1 MTRITLVFPLIK
13 CKLIH
18 DRIKLFL
25 QAVLTLRN
33 YMHEKYGIKAY
44 LAWITICIVWG
55 TTYLA
60 IRIGV
65 SDLPPML
72 FAGIRWIIAGMM
84 MAILLNLR
92 HYKLPALK
100 DLKDLAIVGI
110 LLIGFANGLVVVA
123 EQWLPSG
130 LTALILSTL
139 PFWVVGMEYF
149 LPQRPKINLLIVSGL
164 ILGTV
169 GVVLIFARD
178 LNIALD
184 VNIVLGGLCLL
195 GAVIAWAGGSIYWKY
210 KKSEVRPMMGA
221 SIQMLIAGVLQTA
234 LGLILGEHNG
244 FHLTQN
250 GALSLAY
257 LIIFGSILGYA
268 SYIYSV
274 TKLPLSL
281 VSTYAYINPIIAIL
295 LGWYFLDEPLT
306 VTVFIASGLILLG
319 VALVKRGNTLALR
332 K

>member
-1 MTRITLVFPLIK
+1 MQ
-13 CKLIH
+13 

-25 QAVLTLRN
+25 QSVLTLRN

-55 TTYLA
+55 TTYLV

-72 FAGIRWIIAGMM
+72 FAGIRWIIAGVLMT
-84 MAILLNLR
+84 ILLNLR

-100 DLKDLAIVGI
+100 DLKHLAVVGI
-110 LLIGFANGLVVVA
+110 LLLGVGNGLVVVA

-130 LTALILSTL
+130 LTALILSTQ
-139 PFWVVGMEYF
+139 PFWIVGMEYF
-149 LPQRPKINLLIVSGL
+149 LPDRPKINLFIIAGL
-164 ILGTV
+164 LLGTA
-169 GVVLIFARD
+169 GVIIIFARD
-178 LNIALD
+178 LNIAFD
-184 VNIVLGGLCLL
+184 FNIVIGGICLL
-195 GAVIAWAGGSIYWKY
+195 GAVIAWSVGSLYWKY
-210 KKSEVRPMMGA
+210 KKSDVRPLMGA
-221 SIQMLIAGVLQTA
+221 SIQMLIAGVLQTT
-234 LGLILGEHNG
+234 LGLILGEQNG

-250 GALSLAY
+250 GVFALGY
-257 LIIFGSILGYA
+257 LIVFGSILGYA
-268 SYIYSV
+268 SYIYTV

-295 LGWYFLDEPLT
+295 LGWYILDEPLT
-306 VTVFIASGLILLG
+306 ITVFIASGLILIG

-332 K
+332 E